1 MAFNSDSTPI
11 ELPPSTGSKKQYRI
25 VCAAP
30 FHDYIFIWSKKAK
43 SGYTTQ
49 YELDLPEET
58 GFDDLIAVD
67 DSDVE
72 TKLRCYVDKYMT
84 RIWRRN
90 KNW

>member
-1 MAFNSDSTPI
+1 MSAKSDSTPV
-11 ELPPSTGSKKQYRI
+11 ELPASTGRDKQYRI

-30 FHDYIFIWSKKAK
+30 FYDYTFIWSKKAK

-58 GFDDLIAVD
+58 GFDDLVVVAD
-67 DSDVE
+67 CDVE
-72 TKLRCYVDKYMT
+72 TKLRWHVDKYMT

-90 KNW
+90 RDW